1 MRNRPRVYARTR
13 ACVYALACA
22 LAILVV
28 FPLASCKAAPK
39 IDPNRGETSVRLETV
54 SENIEATATEIKS
67 DAEVIVAE
75 ASAAKQNIERIYD
88 HSPQEEKEPLT
99 AALNSVQEIDARA
112 DNIISESSKIQ
123 RDADTLKAVESQVRE
138 LETEVIKY
146 KSATSQAQAQ
156 ALEKLYEYINIFWII
171 GFAAIIGGAAVAF
184 FANKGFGG
192 TISLI
197 GVIMIGFAS
206 ASQYYLQEIAFTGAV
221 ILIGSFLV
229 GLIMI
234 GWSTVRGKNQD
245 QAIKEIVELIE
256 ILKETMTDDE
266 KERIFGEDGLASRV
280 QSELT
285 SKIIT
290 KVREKNGFLRLK
302 EIKNTRVRIDAE
314 PFEDA
319 EDM

>member
-1 MRNRPRVYARTR
+1 MRHRPRVYARGR

-28 FPLASCKAAPK
+28 LPLASCKAAPK

-75 ASAAKQNIERIYD
+75 ASVAKQNIERIYD
-88 HSPQEEKEPLT
+88 TAPEGEREPLT

-123 RDADTLKAVESQVRE
+123 RDADTLKAVESQVKE

-171 GFAAIIGGAAVAF
+171 GFAAIIGGAALAF

-234 GWSTVRGKNQD
+234 GWSAVRGKNQD

-266 KERIFGEDGLASRV
+266 KERIFGRDGLASRV

-285 SKIIT
+285 TKIIN

-302 EIKNTRVRIDAE
+302 EIKDSRVDAE
-314 PFEDA
+314 PPEG
-319 EDM
+319 DM

>member
-1 MRNRPRVYARTR
+1 MRHRPRVYARVR

-28 FPLASCKAAPK
+28 LPLASCKAAPK

-54 SENIEATATEIKS
+54 SKNIEATATEIKS

-75 ASAAKQNIERIYD
+75 ASVAKQNIERIYD
-88 HSPQEEKEPLT
+88 TAPEGEREPLT

-123 RDADTLKAVESQVRE
+123 RDADTLKAVESQVKE

-171 GFAAIIGGAAVAF
+171 GFAAIIGGAALAF

-234 GWSTVRGKNQD
+234 GWSAVRGKNQD

-256 ILKETMTDDE
+256 ILNETMTDDE
-266 KERIFGEDGLASRV
+266 KERIFGRYGLASRV

-285 SKIIT
+285 TKIIN

-302 EIKNTRVRIDAE
+302 EIKDSRVDAE
-314 PFEDA
+314 PPEG
-319 EDM
+319 DM

>member
-1 MRNRPRVYARTR
+1 MRHRPRVYARVR

-28 FPLASCKAAPK
+28 LPLASCKAAPK

-54 SENIEATATEIKS
+54 SKNIEATATEIKS

-75 ASAAKQNIERIYD
+75 ASVAKQNIERIYD
-88 HSPQEEKEPLT
+88 TAPEGEREPLT

-123 RDADTLKAVESQVRE
+123 RDADTLKAVESQVKE

-171 GFAAIIGGAAVAF
+171 GFAAIIGGAALAF

-234 GWSTVRGKNQD
+234 GWSAVGGKNQD

-266 KERIFGEDGLASRV
+266 KERIFGRDGLASRV

-285 SKIIT
+285 TKIIN

-302 EIKNTRVRIDAE
+302 EIKDSRVDAE
-314 PFEDA
+314 PPEG
-319 EDM
+319 DM

>member
-1 MRNRPRVYARTR
+1 MRHRPRVYPRVR
-13 ACVYALACA
+13 ACVYALSCA

-28 FPLASCKAAPK
+28 LPLASCKAAPK

-75 ASAAKQNIERIYD
+75 ASVAKQNIERIYD
-88 HSPQEEKEPLT
+88 TAPEGEREPLT

-123 RDADTLKAVESQVRE
+123 RDADTLKAVESQVKE

-171 GFAAIIGGAAVAF
+171 GFAAIIGGAALAF

-234 GWSTVRGKNQD
+234 GWSAVRGKNQD

-266 KERIFGEDGLASRV
+266 KERIFGRDGLASRV

-285 SKIIT
+285 TKIIN

-302 EIKNTRVRIDAE
+302 EIKDSRVDAE
-314 PFEDA
+314 PPEG
-319 EDM
+319 DM

>member
-1 MRNRPRVYARTR
+1 MRHRPRVYAHTR

-28 FPLASCKAAPK
+28 LPLASCKAAPK

-54 SENIEATATEIKS
+54 SENIEATATEIKN
-67 DAEVIVAE
+67 DAEVIVEE
-75 ASAAKQNIERIYD
+75 ASVAKQNIERIYD
-88 HSPQEEKEPLT
+88 NSPQEEKEPLT

-123 RDADTLKAVESQVRE
+123 RDAETLKALESQVRE

-266 KERIFGEDGLASRV
+266 KDRIFGEDGLASRV

>member
-1 MRNRPRVYARTR
+1 MRHRPRVYARVR

-28 FPLASCKAAPK
+28 LPLASCKAAPK

-75 ASAAKQNIERIYD
+75 ASVAKQNIERIYD
-88 HSPQEEKEPLT
+88 TAPEGEREPLT
-99 AALNSVQEIDARA
+99 AALNSVQEIDAIA

-123 RDADTLKAVESQVRE
+123 RDADTLKAVESQVKE

-171 GFAAIIGGAAVAF
+171 GFAAIIGGAALAF

-234 GWSTVRGKNQD
+234 GWSAVRGKNQD

-266 KERIFGEDGLASRV
+266 KERIFGRDGLASRV

-285 SKIIT
+285 TKIIN

-302 EIKNTRVRIDAE
+302 EIKDSRVDAE
-314 PFEDA
+314 PPEG
-319 EDM
+319 DM

>member
-1 MRNRPRVYARTR
+1 MRHRPR
-13 ACVYALACA
+13 VYALACA

-28 FPLASCKAAPK
+28 LPLASCKAAPK

-75 ASAAKQNIERIYD
+75 ASVAKQNIERIYD
-88 HSPQEEKEPLT
+88 TAPEGEREPLT

-123 RDADTLKAVESQVRE
+123 RDADTLKAVESQVKE

-171 GFAAIIGGAAVAF
+171 GFAAIIGGAALAF

-234 GWSTVRGKNQD
+234 GWSAVRGKNQD

-266 KERIFGEDGLASRV
+266 KERIFGRYGLASRV

-285 SKIIT
+285 TKIIN

-302 EIKNTRVRIDAE
+302 EIKDSRVDAE
-314 PFEDA
+314 PPEG
-319 EDM
+319 DM

>member
-1 MRNRPRVYARTR
+1 MRHRPRVYARVR

-28 FPLASCKAAPK
+28 LPLASCKAAPK

-75 ASAAKQNIERIYD
+75 ASIVKQNIERIYD
-88 HSPQEEKEPLT
+88 TAPEGEREPLT

-123 RDADTLKAVESQVRE
+123 RDADTLKAVESQVKE

-171 GFAAIIGGAAVAF
+171 GFAAIIGGAALAF

-234 GWSTVRGKNQD
+234 GWSAVRGKNQD

-266 KERIFGEDGLASRV
+266 KERIFGRYGLASRV

-285 SKIIT
+285 TKIIN

-302 EIKNTRVRIDAE
+302 EIKDSRVDAE
-314 PFEDA
+314 PPEG
-319 EDM
+319 DM

>member
-1 MRNRPRVYARTR
+1 MRHRPRVYARVR

-28 FPLASCKAAPK
+28 LPLASCKAAPK

-75 ASAAKQNIERIYD
+75 ASVAKQNIERIYD
-88 HSPQEEKEPLT
+88 TAPEGEREPLT

-123 RDADTLKAVESQVRE
+123 RDADTLKAVESQVKE

-171 GFAAIIGGAAVAF
+171 GFAAIIGGAALAF

-234 GWSTVRGKNQD
+234 GWSAVRGKNQD

-266 KERIFGEDGLASRV
+266 KERIFGRYGLASRV

-285 SKIIT
+285 TKIIN

-302 EIKNTRVRIDAE
+302 EIKDSRVDAE
-314 PFEDA
+314 PPEG
-319 EDM
+319 DM

>member
-1 MRNRPRVYARTR
+1 MRHRPRVYARVR

-28 FPLASCKAAPK
+28 LPLASCKAAPK

-75 ASAAKQNIERIYD
+75 ASVAKQNIERIYD
-88 HSPQEEKEPLT
+88 NAPQEEKEPLT

-123 RDADTLKAVESQVRE
+123 RDAETLNAVESQVRE

-234 GWSTVRGKNQD
+234 GWSTVRSKNQD

-266 KERIFGEDGLASRV
+266 KDRIFGEDGLASRV

>member
-1 MRNRPRVYARTR
+1 M
-13 ACVYALACA
+13 
-22 LAILVV
+22 
-28 FPLASCKAAPK
+28 
-39 IDPNRGETSVRLETV
+39 
-54 SENIEATATEIKS
+54 
-67 DAEVIVAE
+67 
-75 ASAAKQNIERIYD
+75 
-88 HSPQEEKEPLT
+88 
-99 AALNSVQEIDARA
+99 NSIQGIDARA
-112 DNIISESSKIQ
+112 DNIISGSSKIQ
-123 RDADTLKAVESQVRE
+123 RDAVTLKAVESQVKE

-171 GFAAIIGGAAVAF
+171 GFAAIIGGAALAF

-192 TISLI
+192 TISLF

-234 GWSTVRGKNQD
+234 GWSAVRGKNQD

-266 KERIFGEDGLASRV
+266 KERIFGRDGLASRV

-285 SKIIT
+285 TKIIN

-302 EIKNTRVRIDAE
+302 EIKDSRVDAE
-314 PFEDA
+314 PPEG
-319 EDM
+319 DM

>member
-1 MRNRPRVYARTR
+1 MRHRPRVYARVR

-54 SENIEATATEIKS
+54 SKNIEATATEIKS

-75 ASAAKQNIERIYD
+75 ASVAKQNIERIYD
-88 HSPQEEKEPLT
+88 TAPEGEREPLT

-123 RDADTLKAVESQVRE
+123 RDADTLKAVESQVKE

-171 GFAAIIGGAAVAF
+171 GFAAIIGGAALAF

-234 GWSTVRGKNQD
+234 GWSAVRGKNQD

-266 KERIFGEDGLASRV
+266 KERIFGRYGLASRV

-285 SKIIT
+285 TKIIN

-302 EIKNTRVRIDAE
+302 EIKDSRVDAE
-314 PFEDA
+314 PPEG
-319 EDM
+319 DM

>member
-1 MRNRPRVYARTR
+1 MRHRPRVYARVR

-28 FPLASCKAAPK
+28 LPLASCKAAPK

-75 ASAAKQNIERIYD
+75 ASVAKQNIERIYD
-88 HSPQEEKEPLT
+88 TAPEGEREPLT

-123 RDADTLKAVESQVRE
+123 RDADTLKAVESQVKE

-171 GFAAIIGGAAVAF
+171 GFAAIIGGAALAF

-234 GWSTVRGKNQD
+234 GWSAVRGKNQD

-266 KERIFGEDGLASRV
+266 KERIFGRDGLASRV

-285 SKIIT
+285 TKIIN

-302 EIKNTRVRIDAE
+302 EIKDSRVDAE
-314 PFEDA
+314 PPEG
-319 EDM
+319 DM

>member
-1 MRNRPRVYARTR
+1 MRHRPRVYARVR

-28 FPLASCKAAPK
+28 LPLASCKAAPK

-75 ASAAKQNIERIYD
+75 ASVAKQNIERIYD
-88 HSPQEEKEPLT
+88 NAPQEEKEPLT

-123 RDADTLKAVESQVRE
+123 RDADTLKAVESQVKE

-171 GFAAIIGGAAVAF
+171 GFAAIIGGAALAF

-234 GWSTVRGKNQD
+234 GWSAVRGKNQD

-266 KERIFGEDGLASRV
+266 KERIFGRDGLASRV

-285 SKIIT
+285 TKIIN

-302 EIKNTRVRIDAE
+302 EIKDSRVDAE
-314 PFEDA
+314 PPEG
-319 EDM
+319 DM